1 MSQQNVERHTVQS
14 SQCKSSSAPYVCAQ
28 DDDVFFE
35 ACTGRRAAVQ
45 TRESRS
51 TFELSD
57 VVDVDAFLDSS
68 GEIQLQDVSTA
79 GRRKTKYSTG
89 TLIKVHFSFTMV
101 AKPWFSPSPL
111 LTCTVTLRAN
121 GLSKRAT
128 HLQTAGAHLTV
139 ITSEWEGATICE
151 IAKRFWLEN
160 HLQSWLRS
168 TGLLIF
174 IAWTIYVPGWKERV
188 SDT

>member
-89 TLIKVHFSFTMV
+89 TLIKVHFSSTMV
-101 AKPWFSPSPL
+101 AKP
-111 LTCTVTLRAN
+111 
-121 GLSKRAT
+121 
-128 HLQTAGAHLTV
+128 
-139 ITSEWEGATICE
+139 
-151 IAKRFWLEN
+151 
-160 HLQSWLRS
+160 
-168 TGLLIF
+168 
-174 IAWTIYVPGWKERV
+174 
-188 SDT
+188 